1 MAQDQFLPLP
11 FQFLRCVAAPTGKQE
26 RPRVALARQDQISIV
41 AHVSSR
47 AKTRLVSYSSG
58 ANTFSLSLKYPWT
71 GERGAKRATSLAR
84 TEGGTAGAAP
94 DNQVRRS
101 HRRPPRVGEVGC
113 VWTTR
118 PPSGARRIDIEQ
130 DRSASAPSSSRSS
143 ESSLRTCRRRRRSRK
158 PRRSPRRPGSRW
170 RPV

>member
-71 GERGAKRATSLAR
+71 GERGAKRQ
-84 TEGGTAGAAP
+84 P
-94 DNQVRRS
+94 
-101 HRRPPRVGEVGC
+101 
-113 VWTTR
+113 
-118 PPSGARRIDIEQ
+118 
-130 DRSASAPSSSRSS
+130 
-143 ESSLRTCRRRRRSRK
+143 RSRE
-158 PRRSPRRPGSRW
+158 RREGLRAPHRTTKSDVG
-170 RPV
+170 